1 MEIISLIWN
10 TVLINPMIN
19 GTIVLYR
26 VLFNN
31 YGLAIIVLTLLMRLL
46 TLPLTLQQM
55 RSSRKMTSIQ
65 PKLTEIQKKYKDPKR
80 RSEETMKLYKE
91 EGINPAGCVVPMLI
105 QFPIWIALYSVI
117 RTVLADTPESL
128 IGLSIHLYPWTYVQ
142 QAVPLSSHFLVWD
155 MSKADQTFVLPVLV
169 AASMWLQQ
177 KLTMPLGA
185 STAASSSQTQTN
197 QMLLW
202 TMPLMFGWIT
212 LTVPT
217 GLALYWMISNAVGV
231 AMNYYVFGWQGKG
244 LRAIFLSSG
253 SGTPVGGVGVNA
265 GGSRVRDQSNLAST
279 DNASGIGPV
288 STNGSQ
294 AGKRDLNERKRRGRG
309 KR

>member
-10 TVLINPMIN
+10 MVLVNPMIN

-31 YGLAIIVLTLLMRLL
+31 YGLAIIVFTLLMRLL

-65 PKLTEIQKKYKDPKR
+65 PKLNEIQKKYKDPKR

-91 EGINPAGCVVPMLI
+91 EGINPAGCVVPMVI

-128 IGLSIHLYPWTYVQ
+128 IGLSSHLYPWTYIQ

-185 STAASSSQTQTN
+185 SASASSSQAQTN

-217 GLALYWMISNAVGV
+217 GLALYWLISNAVGV

-244 LRAIFLSSG
+244 LGAILLSSG
-253 SGTPVGGVGVNA
+253 SGAPARGVGVNA
-265 GGSRVRDQSNLAST
+265 GGSRERDQSNLSST
-279 DNASGIGPV
+279 DSAIGPL

-294 AGKRDLNERKRRGRG
+294 AEKRDLNERKRRGRG